1 MLIVIWWKINQIYRS
16 DPQIDCYVAL
26 VHTTRAREN
35 EKCKNKL
42 SIFIAQVRNRCKQSM
57 EWVVIWV
64 CDKMGIVE
72 RRRRCIVSLPQL
84 SGEGGRWRS
93 STICSLSLSL
103 SIQPEDDDDDDV
115 PSVIII
121 TLSSA
126 CRCDMCLSH
135 FQYEIFFAT
144 CFISPLLKGM
154 LCSQGTRRGVCC
166 ARWLGETQVSCVMNG
181 RERGTCSMNYALVLN
196 DNLLASLYYYA
207 AAHRRCVTVGCHRIG
222 GDRW

>member
-1 MLIVIWWKINQIYRS
+1 MQAINGVSGHLSVWQDGNRWKKEE
-16 DPQIDCYVAL
+16 
-26 VHTTRAREN
+26 VHCKFAAAQWMTRGEDEDRPLFA
-35 EKCKNKL
+35 
-42 SIFIAQVRNRCKQSM
+42 
-57 EWVVIWV
+57 
-64 CDKMGIVE
+64 
-72 RRRRCIVSLPQL
+72 VSP
-84 SGEGGRWRS
+84 
-93 STICSLSLSL
+93 SLLL

-222 GDRW
+222 GDRWWW